1 MSLFVPEQVQQV
13 LCEQPILG
21 AQSHLCFLLR
31 TDKPPISLPIYQAQ
45 PLLSASP
52 QPTSSGEGWSTP
64 VNFRQNPDTPEMP
77 YFPFLFF
84 IGQVSVPIPLA
95 ELRVSITDVVAIR
108 TVCTS
113 THWHMLAGSMPRSAE
128 IRSKSQSK
136 SKQIRSKRNLKEGP
150 KTNTSKSE

>member
-21 AQSHLCFLLR
+21 AQSHLCFLLG

-95 ELRVSITDVVAIR
+95 ELSFHHRRGGNKNSVHKHSL
-108 TVCTS
+108 
-113 THWHMLAGSMPRSAE
+113 THAGRKHA
-128 IRSKSQSK
+128 
-136 SKQIRSKRNLKEGP
+136 
-150 KTNTSKSE
+150 